1 MRSTRKLVTVT
12 TAVVIAALL
21 ASCST
26 SPPAASTDAAGG
38 SEPQDG
44 GTLRFGLLAGPLNA
58 DVHLGSSYADG
69 IVGGNISDKLTY
81 FNPETKEIEPWLAE
95 EWTVSEDL
103 TEYSFVI
110 RDDVTFSDGTALTAE
125 SVKENYD
132 LLGFGDPDLGVAANT
147 ELFPGYLGAEVDGD
161 TVTLR
166 FDAPRASVLRATSHF
181 NTGILASSTLAQSAE
196 DRALFENVVASGPFV
211 ITAFDSQGT
220 TVLERRDDYDWAP
233 ESLEHTGAAHLD
245 AVELIVTPE
254 ATARTG
260 ALRAGE
266 LDAILEVQPTDERA
280 LEAENY
286 QITSALVP
294 GKTNSFDIYI
304 DKSPTSDLAV
314 RKALQLGWNRDAL
327 FQSVLSD
334 SYAPAKSIASEA
346 LAGFVDFSESSLR
359 YDPEEAEQLL
369 DDAGWEVGD
378 DGIREKDGERLV
390 VRVNALSV
398 VVVNKPAFE
407 LVQQDLRKIGIELDL
422 QVLPS
427 PEWRANRENSDA
439 WHVIQ
444 YTQTA
449 GDIGVLTEVFSPLRT
464 NISNVA
470 ETDEAYQPLVDVLS
484 QLETTPD
491 GPERDAV
498 ALEAQELIIEEYALT
513 SPIFNLAQVAASAP
527 GVNEVA
533 FDAYARAYFFNAWLD
548 GGAGDAG

>member
-1 MRSTRKLVTVT
+1 MRSTRTL
-12 TAVVIAALL
+12 AALAAAAAIATL
-21 ASCST
+21 VAGCST
-26 SPPAASTDAAGG
+26 SPSTSGTGNPGG
-38 SEPQDG
+38 EPQDG
-44 GTLRFGLLAGPLNA
+44 GTLRFGLLSGPVNA
-58 DVHLGSSYADG
+58 DVHLGGSYADG

-95 EWTVSEDL
+95 EWTVSDDL
-103 TEYSFVI
+103 TQYTFVI
-110 RDDVTFSDGTALTAE
+110 RDGVTFSDGSDLTAE

-132 LLGFGDPDLGVAANT
+132 LLGLGAPELGVAANT
-147 ELFPGYLGAEVDGD
+147 ELFPGYVGAEVDGR
-161 TVTLR
+161 TVTLT
-166 FDAPRASVLRATSHF
+166 FDEPRASVLRATSHF
-181 NTGILASSTLAQSAE
+181 NTGILASSTLEKTADE
-196 DRALFENVVASGPFV
+196 RANFENVVASGPFV

-266 LDAILEVQPTDERA
+266 LDAILDVQPTDERA
-280 LEAENY
+280 LEAESY
-286 QITSALVP
+286 EIASALVP
-294 GKTNSFDIYI
+294 GKTNSFDIYL
-304 DKSPTSDLAV
+304 DQAPTNDLAV
-314 RKALQLGWNRDAL
+314 RKALQLGWNREAL

-346 LAGFVDFSESSLR
+346 LAGFADFSASSLR
-359 YDPEEAEQLL
+359 YDPDEAEKLL
-369 DDAGWEVGD
+369 DEAGWEVGT

-390 VRVNALSV
+390 VRVNALSI

-422 QVLPS
+422 QVVPGT
-427 PEWRANRENSDA
+427 EWAANRENSDD
-439 WHVIQ
+439 WNVIQ

-449 GDIGVLTEVFSPLRT
+449 GDIGVLAEVFSPLRT
-464 NISNVA
+464 NISQVA

-484 QLETTPD
+484 KLETTAD
-491 GPERDAV
+491 GPARDAI
-498 ALEAQELIIEEYALT
+498 ALEAQELILEDYALT
-513 SPIFNLAQVAASAP
+513 SPIFNLAQVAASGP
-527 GVNEVA
+527 GVHDVA

-548 GGAGDAG
+548 LDEG